1 VARFLVD
8 RFLADRLAPF
18 FFGDRFLVDF
28 LAAFFLVDRL
38 VDFLAA
44 FRFFAIGYGSFR
56 CSARVDTH
64 RLSAG
69 ALRSRGETSSKRTTM
84 ACRSTNGE
92 LAAGANRQRIREFK
106 EHTMLIARI
115 EPSIDHARQAE
126 STENRCSSEDC

>member
-1 VARFLVD
+1 LVARFLVD
-8 RFLADRLAPF
+8 RFFADRFAPF
-18 FFGDRFLVDF
+18 FFGERFLEVDF

-56 CSARVDTH
+56 CSARVDIH

-69 ALRSRGETSSKRTTM
+69 ALRSRGETLQRMTS

-92 LAAGANRQRIREFK
+92 LAAERESSTISRNQR
-106 EHTMLIARI
+106 A
-115 EPSIDHARQAE
+115 HAACRAH
-126 STENRCSSEDC
+126 